1 MSATHNDHISKVALV
16 GATGTLGSEILS
28 ALLAHPSPQYQITVI
43 TRSDSPG
50 LTSNPRINVK
60 TGSYNDHAF
69 LVSALTGQDVLVITL
84 GFSICDQVQPL
95 IIRAACEAKVPYIL
109 PCEFG
114 SDTSN
119 PRLISAIPVHSSK
132 VDARKLVEELGT
144 SIDGTRTSAWIGI
157 INNAWF
163 DWSLAGGWFGIDIKS
178 RKVTLLDGDGDSN
191 GIKTYTST
199 IHMSGL
205 TVARLLALPL
215 AVTGKNP
222 NVTSNDPKLQ
232 RTLASFAN
240 KMVYVANFQ
249 LSQVG
254 MFQAVQRA
262 THTTD
267 ADWDISH
274 VPLIQYIRDGSTRL
288 EQGDITGIMNLVYG
302 NLFVNGVAD
311 AYYPNGSLEEVE
323 LDNALL
329 GLGGCEDLDE
339 VTSRVVKK
347 VTAGG

>member
-1 MSATHNDHISKVALV
+1 MLGVEVALI

-28 ALLAHPSPQYQITVI
+28 ALLAQPFPQYQITVI
-43 TRSDSPG
+43 TRSKNPDIASH
-50 LTSNPRINVK
+50 PRITIK
-60 TGSYNDHAF
+60 EGSYDDHAF
-69 LVSALTGQDVLVITL
+69 LVAALTGQDALVITL
-84 GFSICDQVQPL
+84 GFSVCHILQPL

-144 SIDGTRTSAWIGI
+144 STDGTRTSSWIGI

-163 DWSLAGGWFGIDIKS
+163 DWSLAGGWFGIDIKF
-178 RKVTLLDGDGDSN
+178 RKVTLFDGD

-205 TVARLLALPL
+205 TVARLFALPITVSGRNL
-215 AVTGKNP
+215 TSS
-222 NVTSNDPKLQ
+222 VTSNDSKPQ

-240 KMVYVANFQ
+240 KMVYVANFR
-249 LSQVG
+249 LSQLDI
-254 MFQAVQRA
+254 FQAVQRA

-267 ADWDISH
+267 ADWDVAH
-274 VPLIQYIRDGSTRL
+274 VPLAQYIRDGSTKL
-288 EQGDITGIMNLVYG
+288 DDGDNLGIMNLLYG
-302 NLFVNGVAD
+302 NLFVKGVAD
-311 AYYPNGSLEEVE
+311 AYYLDGSMEEVG
-323 LDNALL
+323 LNNDLL
-329 GLGGCEDLDE
+329 GLEDCENLDDVVRRVVEE
-339 VTSRVVKK
+339 VTEGK
-347 VTAGG
+347 